1 MNEDEWFPY
10 EDIVGLPH
18 PVSKRH
24 KPMDISVRAAQF
36 APFAALT
43 GREEEP
49 DVADVTDVAEET
61 DRKNYLTNTFEAVP
75 SE

>member
-24 KPMDISVRAAQF
+24 RPMDISIRAAQF

-43 GREEEP
+43 GREEGDRE
-49 DVADVTDVAEET
+49 DVADVADG
-61 DRKNYLTNTFEAVP
+61 Y
-75 SE
+75 

>member
-24 KPMDISVRAAQF
+24 RPMDISIRAAQF

-43 GREEEP
+43 GREEDVDVSDVSDVTEVA
-49 DVADVTDVAEET
+49 DVADVADG
-61 DRKNYLTNTFEAVP
+61 Y
-75 SE
+75 